1 MKQVVL
7 LALIGCYV
15 GFLALGVG
23 LAEEKG
29 YYAPVIFVDKEKN
42 LIFIADSGG
51 AVFGIEISE
60 AAKPHIDKLP
70 VGTLADFVVEVRPGQ
85 PPLLKTWKVPVGDMA
100 CKFFDG
106 KTCR

>member
-1 MKQVVL
+1 MNRLVI
-7 LALIGCYV
+7 LALIGFYLS
-15 GFLALGVG
+15 GIAPGLG

-29 YYAPVIFVDKEKN
+29 YYAPVIFVDKEKG

-85 PPLLKTWKVPVGDMA
+85 PPLLKTWKIPVGDSP